1 MDLKNKGKFS
11 VIYKEEEKKFFIAYN
26 ERGNVTILDKY
37 FFADYDAAEDFIN
50 NNIQE
55 LDDHVTAI
63 KEEEQRRIEEE
74 EERRRQEEEERLRQE
89 EEERIIQEEK
99 QKRRKK
105 FFYGFRRYIAGFL
118 SAVILLVGGHF
129 AGKGISSA
137 IKNSKDSKVE
147 DAADETDDLNVSN
160 DINNIIEQDEE
171 LSVENFEKLVAEFAK
186 PYVDNNVNVTTE
198 DLTKFVSI
206 VNIDKLVE
214 ENPEFAGE
222 LFGTQTKEEY
232 LNDAAKIIGMTY
244 TYNRNV
250 FEAEQSTKNFL
261 RISDA
266 VYGSQKEL
274 LQEVESYVDKV
285 AETRFDSE
293 KCNAVISELIL
304 KLGDPTNDLS
314 YLDDGVGFGMQVCIE
329 LIRSYLAKD
338 VINQQNFDMLS
349 TLTSSEEY
357 VSNIFTAYD
366 KCGSSYTK
374 SRTK

>member
-1 MDLKNKGKFS
+1 MELKNKGRFS
-11 VIYKEEEKKFFIAYN
+11 VIYKIEEKKYFIIYI
-26 ERGNVTILDKY
+26 ERGNVTVLDKY
-37 FFADYDAAEDFIN
+37 FFVDYDAAEDFLN
-50 NNIQE
+50 NNLQE

-63 KEEEQRRIEEE
+63 KAEEKRKIEEE
-74 EERRRQEEEERLRQE
+74 EERKRK
-89 EEERIIQEEK
+89 EEK
-99 QKRRKK
+99 QKKRKK
-105 FFYGFRRYIAGFL
+105 FFYGFRRFIAGFL
-118 SAVILLVGGHF
+118 TATTVLVGGHF
-129 AGKGISSA
+129 IGQGISSA

-147 DAADETDDLNVSN
+147 DVADDTDDLDISN
-160 DINNIIEQDEE
+160 DINNIIEQDEG
-171 LSVENFEKLVAEFAK
+171 LNAENFENLVVEFAK

-198 DLTKFVSI
+198 DLIKFVSI

-214 ENPEFAGE
+214 ENPEFASE

-261 RISDA
+261 RISNA

-274 LQEVESYVDKV
+274 LQEVENYVDKV

-293 KCNAVISELIL
+293 KCNEVISELIL
-304 KLGDPTNDLS
+304 KLGDPTSDLS
-314 YLDDGVGFGMQVCIE
+314 YLDDGVGFGMQVYIE
-329 LIRSYLAKD
+329 LIRSYIAKD

-349 TLTSSEEY
+349 TMTSSEEY

-366 KCGSSYTK
+366 KCGSPYSK
-374 SRTK
+374 SRAK